1 MLWLLENVVYIFCFY
16 LVLDLRSYDCNWLLY
31 EKYKREYIR
40 YVINVVR
47 MGDIYYFLMGYNCV

>member
-1 MLWLLENVVYIFCFY
+1 MIVI
-16 LVLDLRSYDCNWLLY
+16 DCGMKNI
-31 EKYKREYIR
+31 KREYIR